1 MFPNHLLDI
10 NSHNNTLFTVYD
22 VQLQSLLLVCMK
34 QKLLFLHNAVTE
46 ILMERTSNKHH
57 SNVQEM
63 SALGKEN
70 EGLVRLFL
78 RKRIGIN

>member
-34 QKLLFLHNAVTE
+34 QKLLFLRNAVIE

>member
-1 MFPNHLLDI
+1 
-10 NSHNNTLFTVYD
+10 
-22 VQLQSLLLVCMK
+22 MK
-34 QKLLFLHNAVTE
+34 QKLLFLHNAVIE